1 MIVEQLLGR
10 SCSLAIVGLP
20 LQSLPQEVET
30 RLKDVILQR
39 FRFSQ
44 EHFDCQ
50 ETRQDSYL

>member
-1 MIVEQLLGR
+1 VIVEQLLGE